1 MKSSRSR
8 KSLKKRLDDVFSL
21 HVRKIGAFEVNGELY
36 NNCYTC
42 GKPLL
47 VIGGLQCGHYESRR
61 YLATRW
67 EEKNCRPQCVHC
79 NIFSEGKKPE
89 FSRKLM
95 DEDPGILQWLNIKK
109 NNKVKM
115 TDFELEQLI
124 KIYS

>member
-1 MKSSRSR
+1 MTR
-8 KSLKKRLDDVFSL
+8 KALVKKLDKVFSL
-21 HVRKIGAFEVNGELY
+21 YIRNKGAFDVNGELF
-36 NNCYTC
+36 NHCFTC
-42 GKPLL
+42 GKPLP

-79 NIFSEGKKPE
+79 NIFSEGNKPA
-89 FSRKLM
+89 FAVKLIA
-95 DEDPGILQWLNIKK
+95 EDPDVLEWLNIKK

-124 KIYS
+124 KIYASR